1 MRFTLKDY
9 QDEAVREVLRSLQD
23 ARDDYRT
30 KNRKLAFALSAITGA
45 GKTVMA
51 AAVFEAMFE
60 GSDDYELDADP
71 SAVVLWVTDD
81 PNLNEQTRYRIM
93 EASDKLTSPRLK
105 IIDDAFDAEE
115 FDRSKVYFLNR
126 QKLTAKTFITTS
138 NKRTFSLWETI
149 KNTIED
155 PARTLYLVLDEA
167 HRGVKSS
174 GNGEEKD
181 RSTTI
186 LRLINGHNGIPAA
199 PIVLGISATV
209 ERFTTAMAGSQGRT
223 LLPNVEV
230 DNARVQESGLLKDT
244 IILDLPAEKG
254 DFTTVLAREAAKSTR
269 DISDVWAAYS
279 EKENIADPVVPL
291 LVVQVPNTPT
301 KTEIVA
307 LLDAI
312 HSAWPELP
320 EDSIANVFGEHA
332 NETYGKW
339 QVPYIAPQ
347 DVQDAAHVRV
357 LLAKDAV
364 STGWDCPRAETLM
377 SLRPANDRTHITQ
390 LMGRM
395 VRTPLARR
403 VESDERLNAVTCY
416 LPHFDLKTARD
427 VADIMTGVTQEPDG
441 PPPSRTG
448 RVLIEPVEMH
458 WNESLPADVR
468 DCFAELPSKAA
479 PKTPAKPLKRLLSL
493 AAELAIDELVADP
506 NQVAHETLY
515 GVMNGQIAQHS
526 KTFEANVADILTADI
541 RRLTASRLT
550 QQATET
556 TLELEAD
563 DQTVDDAFRVAVRAL
578 GAAVAN
584 GYARSLALAEAAVE
598 DDFDVFN
605 AKAKLAALVQIPGVV
620 ESVDAAADGLV
631 KKWFVSHRAKIKNLS
646 EERQA
651 AYDTIKLQS
660 KDPQEI
666 DVVVPVSRIENTW
679 ALDGEKK
686 MALPTR
692 QKHLL
697 VDDGG
702 DFPIEKLGDWEE
714 TVLDTELEREDTL
727 AWYRNPSTASKHAIQ
742 VPWWDGQRWRSMQP
756 DFIFF
761 TKQAD
766 GTIGASIVDPHGH
779 HLQDSLGKLK
789 GLADF
794 AEEYAD
800 QFVRIDAISKNEKGD
815 LGGDTKGALLLLDLL
830 DKDVR
835 TVVRGTASAADAY
848 TNAGIKYA

>member
-1 MRFTLKDY
+1 M
-9 QDEAVREVLRSLQD
+9 
-23 ARDDYRT
+23 
-30 KNRKLAFALSAITGA
+30 
-45 GKTVMA
+45 
-51 AAVFEAMFE
+51 
-60 GSDDYELDADP
+60 
-71 SAVVLWVTDD
+71 
-81 PNLNEQTRYRIM
+81 
-93 EASDKLTSPRLK
+93 
-105 IIDDAFDAEE
+105 
-115 FDRSKVYFLNR
+115 
-126 QKLTAKTFITTS
+126 
-138 NKRTFSLWETI
+138 
-149 KNTIED
+149 
-155 PARTLYLVLDEA
+155 DEA

-301 KTEIVA
+301 KTAIVA

-312 HSAWPELP
+312 HLAWPDLP
-320 EDSIANVFGEHA
+320 EDSVANVFGEHA

-390 LMGRM
+390 LIGRM

-416 LPHFDLKTARD
+416 LPHFDLKTARE
-427 VADIMTGVTQEPDG
+427 VADIMTGVKQEPDG
-441 PPPSRTG
+441 PPPSRIG

-458 WNESLPADVR
+458 WNASLPNDVR

-479 PKTPAKPLKRLLSL
+479 PKTPAKPIKRLLSL
-493 AAELAIDELVADP
+493 AAELAIDALIADP
-506 NQVAHETLY
+506 NQEAHETVY
-515 GVMNGQIAQHS
+515 GVMNGQMAQHS

-541 RRLTASRLT
+541 RRLTASRLN

-563 DQTVDDAFRVAVRAL
+563 DQTVDDAFRAAVRAL

-584 GYARSLALAEAAVE
+584 GYARSLALAEAEEE

-605 AKAKLAALVQIPGVV
+605 AKAKIAALVQIPGVV
-620 ESVDAAADGLV
+620 EAVDAAADGLV
-631 KKWFVSHRAKIKNLS
+631 KKWFASHRAKIKSLS

-666 DVVVPVSRIENTW
+666 DIVVPVSRIENTW
-679 ALDGEKK
+679 ALDGDKK
-686 MALPTR
+686 TALPTR
-692 QKHLL
+692 QLHLL

-714 TVLDTELEREDTL
+714 AVLDTELDREDTV

-779 HLQDSLGKLK
+779 HLQDALGKLT

-800 QFVRIDAISKNEKGD
+800 QYVRIDAITKNEKGD

-835 TVVRGTASAADAY
+835 TVVRGSASAADAY
-848 TNAGIKYA
+848 ANAGIKYE

>member
-9 QDEAVREVLRSLQD
+9 QDEAVRDVLQSLED
-23 ARDDYRT
+23 ARDDYRS

-51 AAVFEAMFE
+51 AAVFEALFE
-60 GSDDYELDADP
+60 GSDDYEVEGDP

-93 EASDKLTSPRLK
+93 EASDKLTATRLK
-105 IIDDAFDAEE
+105 IIDEGFVVEKFDP
-115 FDRSKVYFLNR
+115 SKVYFLNR
-126 QKLTAKTFITTS
+126 QKLTGKTFITTS
-138 NKRTFSLWETI
+138 NKRWFTLWDTI

-155 PARTLYLVLDEA
+155 PYLTLYLVLDEA
-167 HRGVKSS
+167 HRGVKTS

-186 LRLINGHNGIPAA
+186 LRLINGHNGIPAV

-209 ERFTTAMAGSQGRT
+209 ERFTKAMAGSQGRT
-223 LLPNVEV
+223 ILPNVEV

-254 DFTTVLAREAAKSTR
+254 SFTTVLAREAAKSTR
-269 DISDVWAAYS
+269 DNSEVWAAYS
-279 EKENIADPVVPL
+279 EKEGMAEPVVPL

-312 HSAWPELP
+312 YSAWPELP
-320 EDSIANVFGEHA
+320 EDSVANVFGEHA
-332 NETYGKW
+332 HETYEKW

-347 DVQDAAHVRV
+347 DVHDAAHVRV
-357 LLAKDAV
+357 LLAKDAI

-377 SLRPANDRTHITQ
+377 SLRSANDRTHITQ

-403 VESDERLNAVTCY
+403 VDSDERLNAVTCF
-416 LPHFDLKTARD
+416 LPHFDLRTARD
-427 VADIMTGVTQEPDG
+427 IADIMTGVKQEPDG
-441 PPPSRTG
+441 PAQTQTG
-448 RVLIEPVEMH
+448 RVLIEPVAMH
-458 WNESLPADVR
+458 WNENVPDDVG
-468 DCFAELPSKAA
+468 DCFAELPSRAA
-479 PKTPAKPLKRLLSL
+479 PKTPAKPIKRLLSL
-493 AAELAIDELVADP
+493 AAELAVDGLVAEP
-506 NQVAHETLY
+506 NQEAHETLY
-515 GVMNGQIAQHS
+515 GLMNGQMAQH
-526 KTFEANVADILTADI
+526 KKKLDANVADVLTADI
-541 RRLTASRLT
+541 RRLSASRLD
-550 QQATET
+550 QQAKET
-556 TLELEAD
+556 TRELAAD
-563 DQTVDDAFRVAVRAL
+563 DQTVNDAFRVAVRAF

-584 GYARSLALAEAAVE
+584 GYAKNLALAEAE
-598 DDFDVFN
+598 DEADFDVFN
-605 AKAKLAALVQIPGVV
+605 AKTKIAAVVQITGVV
-620 ESVDAAADGLV
+620 EAVETAADGLV
-631 KKWFVSHRAKIKNLS
+631 KKWFAAHRAKIKNLN

-651 AYDTIKLQS
+651 AYDAIKLQS

-666 DVVVPVSRIENTW
+666 DVVVPTSRIENSW
-679 ALDGEKK
+679 ALEGEER
-686 MALPTR
+686 MQLPTR

-697 VDDGG
+697 ADDDGN
-702 DFPIEKLGDWEE
+702 FPIEKLGDWEE
-714 TVLDTELEREDTL
+714 AVLDTELEREDTV
-727 AWYRNPSTASKHAIQ
+727 AWYRNPSTASKQAIQ

-761 TKQAD
+761 TKLAD

-779 HLQDSLGKLK
+779 HLHDAYGKLQ

-794 AEEYAD
+794 AEEYSD
-800 QFVRIDAISKNEKGD
+800 EFVRIDAISKNDKGD
-815 LGGDTKGALLLLDLL
+815 LGGDTKGALLQLDVL

-835 TVVRGTASAADAY
+835 KVVRASASAADAY
-848 TNAGIKYA
+848 RDAGVKYE

>member
-9 QDEAVREVLRSLQD
+9 QDEAVRDVLRSLQD
-23 ARDDYRT
+23 ARDDYRS
-30 KNRKLAFALSAITGA
+30 KNRKIAFALSAITGA

-60 GSDDYELDADP
+60 GSDDYEVDADP

-93 EASDKLTSPRLK
+93 EASDKLTAQRLK

-115 FDRSKVYFLNR
+115 FDPSKVYFLNR

-138 NKRTFSLWETI
+138 NKRTFTLWETI
-149 KNTIED
+149 KNTIDD

-269 DISDVWAAYS
+269 DISEVWAAYS

-301 KTEIVA
+301 KTAIVA

-312 HSAWPELP
+312 HLAWPELP

-416 LPHFDLKTARD
+416 LPHFDLKTARE
-427 VADIMTGVTQEPDG
+427 VADIMTGVKQEPDG

-458 WNESLPADVR
+458 WNGDLPDDVR

-479 PKTPAKPLKRLLSL
+479 PKTPAKPIKRLLSL
-493 AAELAIDELVADP
+493 AAELAIDALVAEP
-506 NQVAHETLY
+506 NLEAHETLY
-515 GVMNGQIAQHS
+515 GVMNGQMAQHS

-541 RRLTASRLT
+541 RRLTASRLN

-556 TLELEAD
+556 TLELAAD
-563 DQTVDDAFRVAVRAL
+563 DQTVDDAFRAAVRAL
-578 GAAVAN
+578 GAALAN
-584 GYARSLALAEAAVE
+584 GYARSLALAETEDE

-620 ESVDAAADGLV
+620 EAVDAAAEGLI
-631 KKWFVSHRAKIKNLS
+631 KKWFASHRAKIKNLS

-666 DVVVPVSRIENTW
+666 DIVVPVSRIENTW
-679 ALDGEKK
+679 ALDGDKK
-686 MALPTR
+686 TPLPTR
-692 QKHLL
+692 QQHLL
-697 VDDGG
+697 VDNAG

-714 TVLDTELEREDTL
+714 TVLDTELDREDTV

-779 HLQDSLGKLK
+779 HLQDALGKLK

-794 AEEYAD
+794 AEEYAE
-800 QFVRIDAISKNEKGD
+800 QYVRIDAISKNEKGD

-835 TVVRGTASAADAY
+835 TVIRGSASAADAY
-848 TNAGIKYA
+848 ANGGIKYE